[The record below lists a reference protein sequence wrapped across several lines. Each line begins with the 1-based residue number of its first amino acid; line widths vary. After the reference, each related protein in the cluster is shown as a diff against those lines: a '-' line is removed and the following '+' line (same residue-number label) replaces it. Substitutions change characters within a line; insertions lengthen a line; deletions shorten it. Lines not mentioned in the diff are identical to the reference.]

1 MNLMNNMQNNLRRF
15 DMNGKKKL
23 IVLLAAIVVAV
34 AAVFGVV
41 LSVVSCKDTDNS
53 ESVDN
58 GIARTRNTI
67 ALRKTKSMSLL

>member
-23 IVLLAAIVVAV
+23 IVLLAAIVVAF
-34 AAVFGVV
+34 AAVVGVV
-41 LSVVSCKDTDNS
+41 LSVVSCKYKNNS
-53 ESVDN
+53 ESADS

>member
-1 MNLMNNMQNNLRRF
+1 MNNMQNNLRRF

-34 AAVFGVV
+34 AAAVGVV
-41 LSVVSCKDTDNS
+41 LSVASCKDKDNS
-53 ESVDN
+53 ESADS